1 MKKFNGHRCERRNLT
16 DLLLGTG
23 PDGKKRPKPK
33 AKKRPKNFTLEPA
46 RNKRYLGGPFEDP
59 GAQINQEYMN
69 FLQQQQAMNMLQPQS
84 NINFGMPALGTFSS
98 AQMPM
103 MDRIFGEQVDM
114 SELAPGEV
122 ASAMQANNLRQGKIA
137 LGSAA
142 ASTAGQFIQ
151 NSELAQ
157 GEGTGADLA
166 TGAGGALSG
175 LGMALPYASMIP
187 GVAPFAIV
195 GGAIASVY
203 KKKAAEQKANRDMRK
218 RLIEEN
224 KLRQDAAIDYTKQV
238 QEMYDPQGQY
248 VDSYMAKHGGPMG
261 QEDYET
267 EGGEMMM
274 ASPADPPI
282 GLANGGYNKMSKNL
296 YKAVGPRHERGGI
309 PTAGATEEFVDAQG
323 QSHDSPYVFSDAKE
337 MRFDASQILS
347 MIS

>member
-59 GAQINQEYMN
+59 GAQLDQEYMN
-69 FLQQQQAMNMLQPQS
+69 YMQQQQAMNMFQPQA
-84 NINFGMPALGTFSS
+84 NINFGMPARGTFSS
-98 AQMPM
+98 AQMPL

-122 ASAMQANNLRQGKIA
+122 ADAMQQNQMRAGKVA

-142 ASTAGQFIQ
+142 LGTVGQFVQNSDFAQQEGTAGDI
-151 NSELAQ
+151 
-157 GEGTGADLA
+157 A
-166 TGAGGALSG
+166 TGLGGAASG
-175 LGMALPYASMIP
+175 LGMALPYAAMVP
-187 GVAPFAIV
+187 GLAPFAIV

-203 KKKAAEQKANRDMRK
+203 KKKAAEQAEDRARRK
-218 RLIEEN
+218 RLQESQLLQTKAAEEYS
-224 KLRQDAAIDYTKQV
+224 RQIQN
-238 QEMYDPQGQY
+238 MYDAQGQT
-248 VDSYMAKHGGPMG
+248 VNSYMAKHGGYMG
-261 QEDYET
+261 NVDYET
-267 EGGEMMM
+267 EGGEMML

-282 GLANGGYNKMSKNL
+282 GLANGGSNKMSKNL
-296 YKAVGPRHERGGI
+296 YKAVGPRHEQGGI

>member
-59 GAQINQEYMN
+59 GAELDQEYMN
-69 FLQQQQAMNMLQPQS
+69 IMQQQQAMNMFQPQA
-84 NINFGMPALGTFSS
+84 NINFGMPARGTFSS

-103 MDRIFGEQVDM
+103 MDRIFGEQIDM

-122 ASAMQANNLRQGKIA
+122 AGAMEANQLRQGKIA

-142 ASTAGQFIQ
+142 ASAAGQFLQ

-175 LGMALPYASMIP
+175 LGMTLPYASMIP

-203 KKKAAEQKANRDMRK
+203 KKKAAEQAEDRARRK
-218 RLIEEN
+218 RLQESQLQQTKAAEEYS
-224 KLRQDAAIDYTKQV
+224 RQIQN
-238 QEMYDPQGQY
+238 MYDDQGQT
-248 VDSYMAKHGGPMG
+248 VNSYMAKRGGFMG
-261 QEDYET
+261 NVDYET

-309 PTAGATEEFVDAQG
+309 PTAGATEQFVDAQG

-347 MIS
+347 LIQ